1 MIKSA
6 VVFAVVSFVLS
17 IQSFAADSTVTAEPL
32 GLPQPAA
39 PAFDRYDPQ
48 STAML
53 LNYCRE
59 SLYKITEFNDRTVL
73 DQEYSKLINNIDVTR
88 LQDDEVAQLIQL
100 LLRELN
106 TLRMNEAERQFLSD
120 AYNRH
125 LQFNIMEAFKGAREF
140 KDIKG
145 LNLGGGPAGTAC
157 QAIVAV
163 AAGVI
168 NYKSQIARRQRD
180 LKGRMLQLEAEEL
193 SRLTTLRTRFFDVEY
208 KLYKRYNLPDR
219 LDLKEMQLAQ
229 YARVLADTD
238 ARRRLERMERL
249 KDDFEAYPPFWYQLG
264 RTAQEVGEINF
275 AKSYYEYFERIH
287 TRTFREDPDYV
298 LLAMHRAMMWD
309 PQREAG
315 PLRRD
320 LQIIEENTRY
330 YYQWENILFAA
341 LMYYRLGDVHN
352 ARRLIRMSINEGC
365 CVELHQEVLA
375 RMESAVAKED
385 LGKTPEGL
393 LAEADMDGLSALR
406 KVGPGQHLEA
416 LRALGPSLT
425 CIRITLAA
433 RSHAAQNLSYLVP
446 GYNFYSIGQSIK
458 GTAYADNI
466 IVTVPA
472 KWVPSKKT
480 KVRLLYNGRTYNHSN
495 KSKESDSV
503 TFSFSRVFEQ
513 EKVTEK
519 KQALPLKLRF
529 EDPSQK
535 IDIVFEARPV
545 TPDVLE
551 RRPDLDP
558 ASPYFEMCKIEFMG
572 RSYTV
577 DNGFISY
584 DNTSLPSLP
593 D

>member
-1 MIKSA
+1 MKKLL
-6 VVFAVVSFVLS
+6 VTFAVLVFVAS
-17 IQSFAADSTVTAEPL
+17 TQTYAADSAVTAEPL
-32 GLPQPAA
+32 GVPKPAA
-39 PAFDRYDPQ
+39 PPSDRYDPQ
-48 STAML
+48 ATAML

-73 DQEYSKLINNIDVTR
+73 DEEYSKLINNIDVTR

-106 TLRMNEAERQFLSD
+106 ALRMNEAERQFLSD

-125 LQFNIMEAFKGAREF
+125 LQFNIMEAFKGA
-140 KDIKG
+140 KDLKELKG
-145 LNLGGGPAGTAC
+145 IGLGGGPAGMAC
-157 QAIVAV
+157 QTIVAV

-168 NYKSQIARRQRD
+168 NYKSQIAHQQRD
-180 LKGRMLQLEAEEL
+180 LKGRMLQLDAEEL
-193 SRLTTLRTRFFDVEY
+193 NRLTVLRTKFFDVEY
-208 KLYKRYNLPDR
+208 KLYKRYSLPDR
-219 LDLKEMQLAQ
+219 LDLKEVQLAQ
-229 YARVLADTD
+229 YARVLSDID

-249 KDDFEAYPPFWYQLG
+249 KDDFDAYPPFWYQLG

-275 AKSYYEYFERIH
+275 AKSYYEHFERIH
-287 TRTFREDPDYV
+287 THAFREDPDYV

-309 PQREAG
+309 IQKDAE

-341 LMYYRLGDVHN
+341 LMYYRLGDVQN

-365 CVELHQEVLA
+365 CVEMHQEVLA

-385 LGKTPEGL
+385 LGRTPEGL
-393 LAEADMDGLSALR
+393 LSEVDMDALSALGR
-406 KVGPGQHLEA
+406 VGPGQHLEA

-425 CIRITLAA
+425 GIRISLED

-446 GYNFYSIGQSIK
+446 GYNFYAIGQSIK

-466 IVTVPA
+466 VVSMPV
-472 KWVPSKKT
+472 KWVAAKKT
-480 KVRLLYNGRTYNHSN
+480 KVRLLYNGRTYNPSN
-495 KSKESDSV
+495 ESKDGDSV
-503 TFSFSRVFEQ
+503 TFNFSRVFEQ

-519 KQALPLKLRF
+519 KQALPLKLRI
-529 EDPSQK
+529 EDPAQK

-545 TPDVLE
+545 TPDVLD

-558 ASPYFEMCKIEFMG
+558 ARPYFEMCRIEFMG
-572 RSYTV
+572 RTYTV

-584 DNTSLPSLP
+584 NAAALPSLP